1 MASGDAAREARL
13 RGDLE
18 KIVGSAHVGGEEC
31 LARLCGPG
39 GALAGNV
46 VAAPGSPGEVAE
58 LVTYAVSTGTPVV
71 PFGGGTRLLEV
82 CPPESRGFFLSTMR
96 MAKVVELEVDNLSVT
111 VEAGLSNTALQGEL
125 STHRLFLPVCPDSPR
140 STLGGQ
146 AARNHSAWR
155 RYRHGKIGDF
165 ILGASFVTPTGKL
178 VKTGGKTVKNA
189 SGYDLA
195 KLLAGSWGNFAVIT
209 GIIFRLLPLP
219 ERLLLT
225 TAEFPTVDDGLRT
238 AAAILRHKT
247 VLSSLNIFST
257 GSVEA
262 DATCGWNWTMALE
275 GSAEAVTSH
284 QKSLSALLPGEFT
297 VEDGSTAA
305 AAAKY
310 QTARDALH
318 SGRRATAVID
328 KRKISSLGPLL
339 RLLLQQGIPFDGD
352 LAAGVIEFALPSHVH
367 GVTEFG
373 ELLAQRVAALQP
385 GVRLL
390 FDRIPP
396 QPLLD
401 RLSAGIDPAGIMFPN
416 NLFRGG
422 KAHGQGI

>member
-18 KIVGSAHVGGEEC
+18 KIVGPDHVGGEEW
-31 LARLCGPG
+31 LARLCGPSG
-39 GALAGNV
+39 PLAGKV
-46 VAAPGSPGEVAE
+46 VVAPGSPGEVAE
-58 LVTYAVSTGTPVV
+58 LVTYAGRTGTPVM
-71 PFGGGTRLLEV
+71 PFGGGTRLHEV
-82 CPPESRGFFLSTMR
+82 CPPESRGIFLSTVR
-96 MAKVVELEVDNLSVT
+96 MAAVVELEVDNLSVT

-125 STHRLFLPVCPDSPR
+125 FNHGLFLPVCSDSPH

-178 VKTGGKTVKNA
+178 VRTGGKTVKNA

-219 ERLLLT
+219 EKVVLV
-225 TAEFPTVDDGLRT
+225 TAEFPSVDDGLRA

-257 GSVEA
+257 ASAAA
-262 DATCGWNWTMALE
+262 DATCRWSWTLVLE
-275 GSAEAVTSH
+275 GSAEAVASH
-284 QKSLSALLPGEFT
+284 QKSLCALLPGEIK
-297 VEDGSTAA
+297 VEDGSKAA
-305 AAAKY
+305 ASAPYEAA
-310 QTARDALH
+310 RNALH

-328 KRKISSLGPLL
+328 KRKISSLSPLL
-339 RLLLQQGIPFDGD
+339 RLLLQHGIPFDGD
-352 LAAGVIEFALPSHVH
+352 LAAGVIEFAVPCHAH
-367 GVTEFG
+367 GGAAFT
-373 ELLAQRVAALQP
+373 ELLAQRLAALQP
-385 GVRLL
+385 DVRLL

-401 RLSAGIDPAGIMFPN
+401 RLSAGIDPAGIMFPS